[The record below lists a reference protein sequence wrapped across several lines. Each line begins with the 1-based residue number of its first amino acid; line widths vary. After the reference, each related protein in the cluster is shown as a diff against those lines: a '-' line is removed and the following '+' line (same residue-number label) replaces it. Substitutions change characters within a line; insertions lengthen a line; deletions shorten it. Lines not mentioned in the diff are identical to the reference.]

1 MQPPELKPRV
11 EGHKGKG
18 GGDSSEGREG
28 GTWRH
33 LREANSRPRAFSALL
48 APTFTWYLGGALRSN
63 VTRLSRNGA
72 ADAALAFKRSG
83 HLKSPTHPAGTL
95 GVLSPR
101 CVAPGRRS
109 VKGRRSPK
117 PKPEP
122 RLQLEVLDLDLTG
135 SQLRFLK
142 SRAKLS

>member
-33 LREANSRPRAFSALL
+33 LRGANSRPRAFSALL

-101 CVAPGRRS
+101 CVAPAEARRGGDRRS
-109 VKGRRSPK
+109 RSRSPA
-117 PKPEP
+117 
-122 RLQLEVLDLDLTG
+122 
-135 SQLRFLK
+135 SSLK
-142 SRAKLS
+142 SWISTSQARSSAS